1 MKKNFIIFPLM
12 LLLIYSCEKRK
23 TPFNKNY
30 KVIADK
36 TFQKLSKTPDDQ
48 LTKIEFP
55 TNINLDTIESD
66 HKVVNFTIKNV
77 GKKNLHSLFIKPP
90 CSCIEMPKYD
100 TVMLPNTEQNFA
112 INMSFNQLGNF
123 YVPIT
128 VYGNFYPFK
137 KIIFVEGYR
146 RK

>member
-12 LLLIYSCEKRK
+12 LLLFYSCEKRK
-23 TPFNKNY
+23 IPFNKNY

-36 TFQKLSKTPDDQ
+36 TFQKLSKIPDDQ
-48 LTKIEFP
+48 LTKLEFP

>member
-1 MKKNFIIFPLM
+1 MKKNLIIFPLI
-12 LLLIYSCEKRK
+12 LLLLYSCEKRK
-23 TPFNKNY
+23 IPFNKNY

-36 TFQKLSKTPDDQ
+36 IFQKLSKTPDNQ

-55 TNINLDTIESD
+55 TNINLDTIDSD
-66 HKVVNFTIKNV
+66 HKIIKFAIQNV
-77 GKKNLHSLFIKPP
+77 GNKNLHSLFIKPP

-100 TVMLPNTEQNFA
+100 TVMLPNTKQSIE